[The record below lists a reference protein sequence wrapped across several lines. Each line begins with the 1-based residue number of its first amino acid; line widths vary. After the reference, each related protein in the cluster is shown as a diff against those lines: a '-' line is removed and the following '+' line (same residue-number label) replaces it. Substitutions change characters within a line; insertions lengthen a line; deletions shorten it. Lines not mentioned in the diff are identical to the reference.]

1 MLIAVNSFER
11 LEELVLTE
19 WIEDLALSPMV
30 ASYFANSTPYDCDK
44 VIIDLGTIAD
54 PATVTRP
61 SQNCNIFSS
70 THSS

>member
-19 WIEDLALSPMV
+19 WIEDLVLSPLV

-44 VIIDLGTIAD
+44 VITDLGTIAD
-54 PATVTRP
+54 PAIV
-61 SQNCNIFSS
+61 SIDDMCS
-70 THSS
+70 

>member
-19 WIEDLALSPMV
+19 WIEDLALSPLV
-30 ASYFANSTPYDCDK
+30 TSYFANSTPYDYDK

-54 PATVTRP
+54 PVTV
-61 SQNCNIFSS
+61 SIDNMYS
-70 THSS
+70 

>member
-19 WIEDLALSPMV
+19 WIEDLALCPLV

-44 VIIDLGTIAD
+44 VITDLGTIAD
-54 PATVTRP
+54 PATV
-61 SQNCNIFSS
+61 SIDDMCS
-70 THSS
+70 

>member
-19 WIEDLALSPMV
+19 WIEDLALSLV

-54 PATVTRP
+54 LATV
-61 SQNCNIFSS
+61 SIDDMCS
-70 THSS
+70 

>member
-1 MLIAVNSFER
+1 MLIVVNSFER

-19 WIEDLALSPMV
+19 WIEDLALSPLV

-54 PATVTRP
+54 PATV
-61 SQNCNIFSS
+61 SIDDICS
-70 THSS
+70 